1 VRRKDEPLE
10 AKERGEFVAL
20 LAHWWSHIELVK
32 LCSCPVYSCQ
42 EVEVRMRRT
51 VSVPKEG

>member
-1 VRRKDEPLE
+1 MRRKDEPLE